1 MSMQIVVGIIVMLLI
16 SSPVAA
22 AECKTE
28 LTGLV
33 VYFSSHDDDWSI
45 SWKADGVHKDKIAYY
60 INRKDGI
67 RTNVYHS
74 AGDERARRL
83 PQALLSTDNQF
94 NIPFD
99 ISRESKLL
107 IAAIYDKSDMD
118 HPSTK
123 FAIVDIVKQRIVRT
137 VDSEYSV
144 RSLAW
149 APDDRHFA
157 VLGYQ
162 IVTEQVIKGPL
173 DWLASFVGHSI
184 SYYTFYLTIYKP
196 DGTSVCTAQVA
207 KKLPDAMSYIDWE
220 KQ

>member
-1 MSMQIVVGIIVMLLI
+1 MSMQVVTGIIVMLLL

-22 AECKTE
+22 TECKAE
-28 LTGLV
+28 LTGLI
-33 VYFSSHDDDWSI
+33 VYFSSHDDDWSM
-45 SWKADGVHKDKIAYY
+45 SWKADGVHKEKIAYY
-60 INRKDGI
+60 VNRKDGI

-74 AGDERARRL
+74 AGDTRSKSL
-83 PQALLSTDNQF
+83 PQALLSPDKQF

-99 ISRESKLL
+99 ISKDGKSL
-107 IAAIYDKSDMD
+107 IAAIYVKSDMD
-118 HPSTK
+118 HPSK
-123 FAIVDIVKQRIVRT
+123 QFAIVDLGKQKIVRMS
-137 VDSEYSV
+137 DSEYSV

-149 APDDRHFA
+149 APDDKHFA

-173 DWLASFVGHSI
+173 DWLASFVGHPI

-207 KKLPDAMSYIDWE
+207 KKLPDAMSYIDWG